1 MFHVSHGPFF
11 SHLLFYFLC
20 FAFLAISLFYDCN
33 LSSTVLRGKLLHI
46 QAVRWLR
53 L

>member
-1 MFHVSHGPFF
+1 MFHGPVF

-20 FAFLAISLFYDCN
+20 FAFLAFSLFYDCN